1 MVPNPKVEIESKENA
16 QTKRNLEMKMQEIEP
31 EAHRQTSPT
40 EYKRQK
46 TRLSGGYLS
55 QNNIKYKNLQTQNMQ
70 EFWNTMKKTNVQV
83 I

>member
-16 QTKRNLEMKMQEIEP
+16 QTKRNLEMKMQETES

-46 TRLSGGYLS
+46 TDFQVDTSVKTIL
-55 QNNIKYKNLQTQNMQ
+55 NIKISRHKIRRNSGTL
-70 EFWNTMKKTNVQV
+70 
-83 I
+83 